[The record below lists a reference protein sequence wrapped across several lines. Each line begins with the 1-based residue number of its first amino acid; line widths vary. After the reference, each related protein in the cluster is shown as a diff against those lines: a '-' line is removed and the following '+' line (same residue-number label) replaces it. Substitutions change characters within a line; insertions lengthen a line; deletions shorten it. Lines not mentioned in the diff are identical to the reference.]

1 MKNLSSSYHA
11 DHYTALTQSVVPSV
25 GASYDNELPLP
36 RANTTNF
43 FYSFSFLPKDERE
56 AMHHIYAFCRYTDDI
71 VDESWLPTLTAQTLP
86 LQETDETIRKKRE
99 RLQRWRSEV
108 DKCYEGTSL
117 HPILRPLTAVV
128 QRFSI
133 PKQYLHILIDGCER
147 DLMQTRYQ
155 TFEELKEY
163 CFGVAGI
170 VGLMSIEIFGYKY
183 DDTKEYAVH
192 LGYALQLT
200 NIMRDV
206 KVDKDKGRI
215 YLPLED
221 LERFHITEDDIF
233 REQYSEKFVDL
244 MQFQARRTREYYHKA
259 RAALRPDE
267 GFSMFAAQIMDGIYY
282 RLLEK
287 IELANFDVFHNK
299 IRVSTSHKLLI
310 ALRLWAKT
318 RLLLKRA

>member
-1 MKNLSSSYHA
+1 MSNSSPLIQHSISASDTALHA
-11 DHYTALTQSVVPSV
+11 DTMLT
-25 GASYDNELPLP
+25 GDLPLP
-36 RANTTNF
+36 RAGTTNF
-43 FYSFSFLPKDERE
+43 FYSFSFLPKDERD

-71 VDESWLPTLTAQTLP
+71 VDESWIPNALHLNIPAPMLI
-86 LQETDETIRKKRE
+86 ETDEIIRKKRE
-99 RLQRWRSEV
+99 RLQRWRQEV

-155 TFEELKEY
+155 TFDELKEY

-183 DDTKEYAVH
+183 DETKEYAVN

-200 NIMRDV
+200 NILRDV
-206 KVDKDKGRI
+206 KVDKDKNRI
-215 YLPLED
+215 YVPLED
-221 LERFHITEDDIF
+221 LERFHISEEELF
-233 REQYSEKFVDL
+233 AEHYSEKFVDL

-287 IELANFDVFHNK
+287 IELANFNVFTHR
-299 IRVSTSHKLLI
+299 IRVSTSHKFLI

-318 RLLLKRA
+318 RLLLNRA